1 MAVRAP
7 SAGSL
12 FSLYQY
18 QSLPSLL
25 HQPELLRGPRRVVR
39 LCVFALVLPALLI
52 TIPLYVRLVLYPPG
66 HYPMVP
72 TDQRLLSRHV
82 SSVWCQAQKAH
93 MNGTFNGYLSRSA
106 PGVDPQRRTHVML
119 HSLAL
124 RDDVKEYWGF
134 FLLKGSTVTLS
145 SCSRWDGGQLMVLR
159 GAENLH
165 RCAWIGEEDSAEEE
179 EEEDDV
185 ASNERHELQR
195 HNMPGFTAPQEHS
208 LTDNRK
214 SGIADDT
221 SHSSVPLFSEERRQS
236 ISELLRKAIKISKD
250 KTEILRILHTEG
262 KTRNFAFENQI
273 TDKDLALQNNTDNST
288 HVVPEIVA
296 LVDGQTETDAN
307 NSRKNISEIRQS
319 VPSVETLPG
328 GTLPGGTLPGGTH
341 PGGTLPGGTL
351 PGGTLPGGT
360 HPGGTLPGGT
370 LPGGTLPGGTHP
382 GGTLPG
388 GTLPGGTHPG
398 GTLPGGT
405 HPGGTLPGGTLP
417 GGTLP
422 GGTLPGGTLPGGTHP
437 GGTLPGGTLP
447 GGTHPGQL
455 RKARRKLKVKRKK
468 GKRKRLNDKLN
479 KKGMSRDENN
489 TEELLVED
497 ENTRRSRFKRFAD
510 DEEDT
515 GNGAFEELD
524 SNDLL
529 DTNTEADL
537 NKRKI
542 DRLKEEQAIGHIF
555 FPEGVKFER
564 GRFNQSTVNDNSREE
579 HRSSYS
585 SSEEALASCE
595 GVILTLPLLPYR
607 SCSYQTVD
615 INKIVYDIP
624 VTGTYYFV
632 FSSDNEIYVND
643 LFFNLTMERVVYDV
657 KNSEELCLNTTE
669 CSMPLRFWSDEQA
682 VVEVPQEAGWD
693 NSYVLETKCEP
704 RVYIYLTMILL
715 VPVLIMCCAF
725 H

>member
-288 HVVPEIVA
+288 HAVPEIVA

-319 VPSVETLPG
+319 VPSVDTL
-328 GTLPGGTLPGGTH
+328 
-341 PGGTLPGGTL
+341 
-351 PGGTLPGGT
+351 
-360 HPGGTLPGGT
+360 
-370 LPGGTLPGGTHP
+370 
-382 GGTLPG
+382 
-388 GTLPGGTHPG
+388 
-398 GTLPGGT
+398 
-405 HPGGTLPGGTLP
+405 PGGTLPGGTLP

-422 GGTLPGGTLPGGTHP
+422 GGTLPGGTLPGGTHPGGTLQGGTLP